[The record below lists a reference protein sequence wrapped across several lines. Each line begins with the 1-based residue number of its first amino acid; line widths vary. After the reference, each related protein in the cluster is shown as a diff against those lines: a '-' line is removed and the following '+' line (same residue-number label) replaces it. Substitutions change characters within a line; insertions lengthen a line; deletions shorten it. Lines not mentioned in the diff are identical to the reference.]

1 MTIEPMMLIQGM
13 ASFIG
18 MYPQDQ
24 MLLYKICREDKF
36 NLTVDFCSNIENHT
50 GTAAYDAVEKE
61 VVSFNNVISL
71 AENLMPI
78 LFSFYIGSWSDRFGR
93 KERNINIFNELLII
107 NFKNLNT
114 LNDQFTHP
122 AIPGTL
128 YAGQDPGGRS

>member
-1 MTIEPMMLIQGM
+1 MSQSQTGTSWESLSWSKKLTYILRLMTIEPMMLIQGM

-50 GTAAYDAVEKE
+50 DTGAYDAVEKE
-61 VVSFNNVISL
+61 VVSFNNIISL
-71 AENLMPI
+71 AENLIPI

-93 KERNINIFNELLII
+93 K
-107 NFKNLNT
+107 
-114 LNDQFTHP
+114 
-122 AIPGTL
+122 
-128 YAGQDPGGRS
+128 GRA